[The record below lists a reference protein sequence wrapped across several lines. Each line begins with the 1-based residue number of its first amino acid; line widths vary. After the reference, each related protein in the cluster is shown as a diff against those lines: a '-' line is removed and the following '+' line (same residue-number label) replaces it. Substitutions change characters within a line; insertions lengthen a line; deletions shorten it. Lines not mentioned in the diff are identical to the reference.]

1 MVAGWGVIF
10 RKFDLCTEK
19 QSREKKI
26 IKKPIEIIQRTI
38 IKDGCNRYSIF
49 QIYIHVWCVTVRA
62 FYLPEA
68 IFTTVAIPLKIEL

>member
-19 QSREKKI
+19 QSREKKSSKNQLKLSKEPSLRMAAI
-26 IKKPIEIIQRTI
+26 GIPFFK
-38 IKDGCNRYSIF
+38 F
-49 QIYIHVWCVTVRA
+49 IYVWCVTVRA